1 LSEAVSSLL
10 DGGLDPA
17 EFRRCLREVPG
28 AVAVIT
34 SGAAG
39 ARTGLTATAVCSLSD
54 SPPMLL
60 ACVNG
65 SASAHP
71 VIRETGRF
79 TVNILADRHLDVA
92 GHFAGRHGTEGEARF
107 VDADW
112 TVSAEGGSVLAS
124 AVANFDC
131 VLEAE
136 HHYGSH
142 SIFIGRVQAAQA
154 RPGLSPMIYLN
165 GRFGTFAAPPP
176 AAPTELP
183 GEA

>member
-1 LSEAVSSLL
+1 MS
-10 DGGLDPA
+10 GGLDPA

-34 SGAAG
+34 SGVAG

-79 TVNILADRHLDVA
+79 TVNILADRHGDVA
-92 GHFAGRHGTEGEARF
+92 GHFAGRQGTEGEARF

-112 TVSAEGGSVLAS
+112 TVSTEGGSVLTS
-124 AVANFDC
+124 AVASFDC

-154 RPGLSPMIYLN
+154 RPGLAPMIYLN
-165 GRFGTFAAPPP
+165 GRFGTFAPS
-176 AAPTELP
+176 
-183 GEA
+183 GEV